1 MPKDVKAV
9 SFILHIRNECS
20 RMQSPESNEA
30 MCYNDN
36 VGGPSRVFFKG
47 CLVLP
52 RTCLSHRI
60 SSYLTVVILFCCF
73 MVVVLCH
80 LWPDLGNPRPFL
92 RVIWKHDPYCILPS
106 IQPPSRAEEQNSK
119 KHKKRHRKNM
129 KCGCAAE
136 FWLVQVVEAG
146 NY

>member
-92 RVIWKHDPYCILPS
+92 RVIWKHDPYTPVDPAS
-106 IQPPSRAEEQNSK
+106 FKRRGAEQ
-119 KHKKRHRKNM
+119 
-129 KCGCAAE
+129 
-136 FWLVQVVEAG
+136 QEAQEKAQEEHEVRVCS
-146 NY
+146 